1 MGVYKGIAIS
11 MTRYFWDFLQQDKL
25 ANMYKGIAITMSS
38 CFWELLQQDNK
49 IAWFADNKWEQ
60 ENQRGKKIV

>member
-49 IAWFADNKWEQ
+49 IACFADNKSKKTSE
-60 ENQRGKKIV
+60 ENK

>member
-25 ANMYKGIAITMSS
+25 ANMYKGIAITMTS
-38 CFWELLQQDNK
+38 CFWEFLQQDNK
-49 IAWFADNKWEQ
+49 IAWFADNK
-60 ENQRGKKIV
+60 